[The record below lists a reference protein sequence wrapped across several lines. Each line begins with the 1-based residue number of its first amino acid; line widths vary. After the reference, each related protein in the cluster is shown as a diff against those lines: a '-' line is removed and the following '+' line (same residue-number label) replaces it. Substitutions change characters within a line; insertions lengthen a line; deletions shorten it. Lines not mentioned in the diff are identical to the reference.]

1 MSRGLQR
8 GFAVGV
14 LVLLVGLAI
23 AAKFLSPPEEA
34 LAGSVESNQQNG
46 RRALLL
52 LLRESGF
59 DAEPWREAPA
69 RLEREQALLW
79 LPRVPPRHGPLTA
92 DADVPPKHRDPDEPK
107 APEDPAPARKES
119 PSPASAGAFGLAH
132 YRAFVESGG
141 TLVLAADDAARTFLA
156 EDLGIPESS
165 LVEREKEP
173 TILARTFRDEDGAPV
188 ELEIVPGHLLR
199 PPAPDSPAR
208 VIAAVSEGDA
218 GILAVEIPAGRGRV
232 VLLGDDSFLGNGY
245 IGEHDHAWFAVRL
258 AEAFAPGRRVLFDE
272 YALGTWHPGSPAS
285 ILASAKLFLAS
296 LHALLLI
303 ALVVLRAAWVREFAR
318 DPSSEA
324 TASPL
329 LRARALSGLL
339 VRARRFDLLS
349 KFLLEGIGR
358 LAERRSPDLAHD
370 LERRAATP
378 ARSAEE
384 LERLAAEI
392 RALERAAG

>member
-1 MSRGLQR
+1 MSRGLQS

-14 LVLLVGLAI
+14 LVLLVVLAI

-46 RRALLL
+46 RRALPL

-59 DAEPWREAPA
+59 DAEPLREAPA

-92 DADVPPKHRDPDEPK
+92 DADVPPKHRDPDEPEHRDPHQEDAFE
-107 APEDPAPARKES
+107 APVSARKEG

-173 TILARTFRDEDGAPV
+173 AILARTFRDEDGAPV

-208 VIAAVSEGDA
+208 VIAAASEGDA
-218 GILAVEIPAGRGRV
+218 GILAVEIPSGRGRV
-232 VLLGDDSFLGNGY
+232 VLLGDDTFLGNGY

-258 AEAFAPGRRVLFDE
+258 AEAFAPVDASSSTSTRSAR
-272 YALGTWHPGSPAS
+272 GSPA
-285 ILASAKLFLAS
+285 
-296 LHALLLI
+296 H
-303 ALVVLRAAWVREFAR
+303 R
-318 DPSSEA
+318 
-324 TASPL
+324 
-329 LRARALSGLL
+329 
-339 VRARRFDLLS
+339 
-349 KFLLEGIGR
+349 
-358 LAERRSPDLAHD
+358 RRSS
-370 LERRAATP
+370 RR
-378 ARSAEE
+378 RSSSS
-384 LERLAAEI
+384 
-392 RALERAAG
+392 RACTRCS